1 MAKCLPARFSDFIDL
16 LRTVDDP
23 RRGPIVRRRRR
34 IRALLVQTF
43 ASARSA
49 LVIAT
54 FCLWVLSGLTL
65 ILWALYSL
73 KSALGIDLMPDR
85 HLADLLTEMLSLFKS
100 LK

>member
-1 MAKCLPARFSDFIDL
+1 MAKCLPERFSAYLNL
-16 LRTVDDP
+16 LPAVDDP
-23 RRGPIVRRRRR
+23 RRGPIVRRSRR
-34 IRALLVQTF
+34 IRALIVQTF

-49 LVIAT
+49 LVLAT
-54 FCLWVLSGLTL
+54 LCLWVLSGLTL

-85 HLADLLTEMLSLFKS
+85 HLADLLKEMLGLFRG